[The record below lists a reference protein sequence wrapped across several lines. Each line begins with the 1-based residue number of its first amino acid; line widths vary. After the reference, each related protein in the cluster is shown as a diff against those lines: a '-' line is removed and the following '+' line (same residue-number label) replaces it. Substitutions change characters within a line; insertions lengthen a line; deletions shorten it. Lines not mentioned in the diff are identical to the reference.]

1 MDEKQ
6 FEQWATRMLNDEKQH
21 KPRSIP
27 WDEDWRTIRL
37 KSELKEER
45 MMTYIMAALFFAVT
59 VGALLLIMSG
69 ACQ

>member
-6 FEQWATRMLNDEKQH
+6 FEEWATRMLNDEKQR
-21 KPRSIP
+21 KPRGIP

-37 KSELKEER
+37 KSELREEK
-45 MMTYIMAALFFAVT
+45 MLTCIMAALFFAVT
-59 VGALLLIMSG
+59 VGVLLLILSG